1 MILTDGGM
9 DLFKKI
15 TKNGE
20 LPCFVKNKAPRF
32 LHLPMKRSLT
42 FLLIL
47 AASILPLRQSAACTA
62 FQLQSLDKSWIYFRS
77 MEFGFPFNSQA
88 IIVPRGTEFNGAT
101 PDGKNGGLKWSSKY
115 GFVGM
120 NVDIAP
126 TVVADGMNEKGLVVG
141 MLYLPGYS
149 EYLPADP
156 AKADRTIGSWQVANY
171 LLSTCSTVAEAKAAL
186 EKESAYVAQQIFPP
200 FKQLLPVHYYIAD
213 STGAVVI
220 AEYVNGKLR
229 LHDNAIGILTNS
241 PPFDW
246 QTINLGN
253 FVNLSPVNVPQVNL
267 KSFNVQN
274 YGQGSGLLGLPG
286 DFTPPSRFVRA
297 TVFSQTASPQPT
309 AIATVNEG
317 FHVLNTFDIFSG
329 AIRSNTAK
337 QTPNTKGFLAS
348 GGPAKIVDTDTTE
361 WVVGHDRTN
370 LRTYIR
376 TYEGLRIQM
385 LDLKKIDFSKPGI
398 LQVEVARDFAPTD
411 ISGSAKPL
419 ATK

>member
-1 MILTDGGM
+1 M
-9 DLFKKI
+9 FKKKF
-15 TKNGE
+15 KNPNPLVLQKKEGHPVSE
-20 LPCFVKNKAPRF
+20 PISTMNRL
-32 LHLPMKRSLT
+32 
-42 FLLIL
+42 
-47 AASILPLRQSAACTA
+47 LPLLLLVVATLSGRNLTACTA
-62 FQLQSLDKSWIYFRS
+62 FQLQSLDKSWVYFRS

-88 IIVPRGTEFNGAT
+88 IIVPRGTEFTGAT
-101 PDGKNGGLKWSSKY
+101 PDGMNGGLKWSAKY

-126 TVVADGMNEKGLVVG
+126 TIVADGMNEKGLVVG

-149 EYLPADP
+149 EYLPATP

-171 LLSTCSTVAEAKAAL
+171 LLSTCSTVAEAKALL
-186 EKESAYVAQQIFPP
+186 EQESAYVAQQDFPP
-200 FKQLLPVHYYIAD
+200 FKGLLPVHYYIAD

-220 AEYVNGKLR
+220 AEFVGGKLR
-229 LHDNAIGILTNS
+229 LHDNPIGILTNS

-253 FVNLSPVNVPQVNL
+253 FVNLSPVNVPQVDL

-297 TVFSQTASPQPT
+297 TVFSQTASLQPT

-329 AIRSNTAK
+329 AIRSNTAN
-337 QTPNTKGFLAS
+337 QTANTKGFLSS
-348 GGPAKIVDTDTTE
+348 GGPAKIVATDTTE
-361 WVVGHDRTN
+361 WVIGHDRTN
-370 LRTYIR
+370 LRTYLR
-376 TYEGLRIQM
+376 TYEGLQIQM
-385 LDLKKIDFSKPGI
+385 LDLKKIDFTKPGI
-398 LQVEVARDFAPTD
+398 LQVEVARDFAPAD
-411 ISGSAKPL
+411 ISGTAKPL
-419 ATK
+419 AAK

>member
-1 MILTDGGM
+1 
-9 DLFKKI
+9 
-15 TKNGE
+15 
-20 LPCFVKNKAPRF
+20 
-32 LHLPMKRSLT
+32 MKRLPT
-42 FLLIL
+42 LLLLFAAFL
-47 AASILPLRQSAACTA
+47 SDRNLPACTA
-62 FQLQSLDKSWIYFRS
+62 FQLQSLDKSWVYFRS

-88 IIVPRGTEFNGAT
+88 IVVPRGTQFTGAT
-101 PDGKNGGLKWSSKY
+101 PDGKDGGLQWSAKY

-120 NVDIAP
+120 NVDISP
-126 TVVADGMNEKGLVVG
+126 KVVADGMNEKGLVVG

-149 EYLPADP
+149 EYLPPDA
-156 AKADRTIGSWQVANY
+156 AKTDRTIGSWQVANW

-186 EKESAYVAQQIFPP
+186 EQEVAYVAQQDFPP
-200 FKQLLPVHYYIAD
+200 FKGLLPVHFYIAD

-220 AEYVNGKLR
+220 AEFVNGKLH

-297 TVFSQTASPQPT
+297 TVFSQTATPQPT
-309 AIATVNEG
+309 ALATVNAG

-329 AIRSNTAK
+329 AIRSNTAN
-337 QTPNTKGFLAS
+337 QTANTKGFLSS
-348 GGPAKIVDTDTTE
+348 GGPAKIVATDTTE
-361 WVVGHDRTN
+361 WVIAHDRNN

-376 TYEGLRIQM
+376 TYEGLQIQM
-385 LDLKKIDFSKPGI
+385 LDLKKIDFAKPGI
-398 LQVEVARDFAPTD
+398 QQVEVGRYFAPAD
-411 ISGSAKPL
+411 ITAKAKPL
-419 ATK
+419 ASK

>member
-1 MILTDGGM
+1 MN
-9 DLFKKI
+9 LFKKI
-15 TKNGE
+15 KKNGE

-32 LHLPMKRSLT
+32 LHSPMKRTLT

-149 EYLPADP
+149 EYLPVDS

-220 AEYVNGKLR
+220 AEFVNGKLR

-337 QTPNTKGFLAS
+337 QTPNTKGFLAA
-348 GGPAKIVDTDTTE
+348 GGPAQIVDTDTTE

-385 LDLKKIDFSKPGI
+385 LDLKKIDFSQPGI

>member
-1 MILTDGGM
+1 MKHLIARLLLLCALCSGG
-9 DLFKKI
+9 K
-15 TKNGE
+15 
-20 LPCFVKNKAPRF
+20 V
-32 LHLPMKRSLT
+32 
-42 FLLIL
+42 
-47 AASILPLRQSAACTA
+47 AACTA

-88 IIVPRGTEFNGAT
+88 IIVPRGTEFSGAT
-101 PDGKNGGLKWSSKY
+101 PDGKNGGLKWSAKY

-126 TVVADGMNEKGLVVG
+126 TIVADGMNEKGLVIG

-156 AKADRTIGSWQVANY
+156 AKTSSTIGSWQVANY

-186 EKESAYVAQQIFPP
+186 ENQSAYVAQQIFPP
-200 FKQLLPVHYYIAD
+200 FKGLLPVHYYIAD

-220 AEYVNGKLR
+220 AEFVGGKLR
-229 LHDNAIGILTNS
+229 LHDNPIGILTNS

-246 QTINLGN
+246 QTINLSN
-253 FVNLSPVNVPQVNL
+253 YVNLSPVNVPKVSL
-267 KSFNVQN
+267 KGMDIVN
-274 YGQGSGLLGLPG
+274 YGQGSGLIGLPG

-297 TVFSQTASPQPT
+297 AVFSQTAAPQQT
-309 AIATVNEG
+309 AVATVNEG

-329 AIRSNTAK
+329 AVRSNTAN
-337 QTPNTKGFLAS
+337 QTANTKGFLAS
-348 GGPAKIVDTDTTE
+348 GGPAKIVATDTTE
-361 WVVGHDRTN
+361 WVIGHDRNN

-385 LDLKKIDFSKPGI
+385 LDLKKIDFSRPGI
-398 LQVEVARDFAPTD
+398 LQVEVARDFAPAD
-411 ISGSAKPL
+411 ISGTAKPL
-419 ATK
+419 AAK